1 MLANSQYTN
10 QPVEGG
16 TAWVKS
22 FEYVQGAVIN
32 GEGTIEVNVTTN
44 NGRTFTYRQESI
56 DGQFIVPYSTYGSSY
71 DVKTTGP
78 YTIVETGE
86 TFEVSEEAV
95 MQGLTIN

>member
-1 MLANSQYTN
+1 MD
-10 QPVEGG
+10 
-16 TAWVKS
+16 
-22 FEYVQGAVIN
+22 
-32 GEGTIEVNVTTN
+32 
-44 NGRTFTYRQESI
+44 RRQ
-56 DGQFIVPYSTYGSSY
+56 FVVPYSTYGSSY